1 MLMLLHRKITEHIRE
16 KDEKK
21 ETRVIHRRRE
31 FSGCDK
37 KLVFAKAVSISASL
51 TFKISKRHLRFVP
64 KLLDLP

>member
-1 MLMLLHRKITEHIRE
+1 MRKRKRE
-16 KDEKK
+16 LFIE
-21 ETRVIHRRRE
+21 EESLVGVTRRRI
-31 FSGCDK
+31 G